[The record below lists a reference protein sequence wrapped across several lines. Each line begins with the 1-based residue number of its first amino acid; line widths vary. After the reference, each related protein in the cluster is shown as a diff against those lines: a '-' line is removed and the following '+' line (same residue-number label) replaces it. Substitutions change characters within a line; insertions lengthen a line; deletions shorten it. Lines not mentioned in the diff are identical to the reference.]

1 MKSKKVSVIIPV
13 HNGAQ
18 YISRCIDSILNQSYK
33 SIKILVIDDNS
44 EDNSGEIVKR
54 YLDSTDCIEYQRN
67 NETLGAARTRNIGLQ
82 LSNSE
87 YILFL
92 DCDDWIDLNCIEKAV
107 KKIESEHDIDIAIW
121 EIKTAYNYC
130 KISSRYQYLYN
141 NIISG
146 KMAVSLLSHSFE
158 NDFFLS
164 PLLGCKL
171 FRKSLLDNNN
181 ITFPDTLYEDDMF
194 TYLAFFYSKK
204 VALITGS
211 CLYYFQHPE
220 SITHHFAEKNI
231 VDFFETFKNLYSYIS
246 GLDKESYYKYLN
258 KCLNSMINTML
269 NNVSDLELQANYK
282 AMIFRLFY
290 ETININEY
298 YNYAFSLTI

>member
-1 MKSKKVSVIIPV
+1 MISKKVSVIIPV
-13 HNGAQ
+13 HNGAK

-33 SIKILVIDDNS
+33 SLEILVIDDNS
-44 EDNSGEIVKR
+44 EDESGKIVKN
-54 YLDSTDCIEYQRN
+54 YMSANDNIKYNRN
-67 NETLGAARTRNIGLQ
+67 NETLGPAETRNIGLHFA
-82 LSNSE
+82 NSE

-107 KKIESEHDIDIAIW
+107 KKIESDDNIDIVVW

-146 KMAVSLLSHSFE
+146 KMAINLLSHSFE

-171 FRKSLLDNNN
+171 FRKSLLADNS
-181 ITFPDTLYEDDMF
+181 IVFPNTLYEDDMF
-194 TYLAFFYSKK
+194 TYLAFLNSRK

-211 CLYYFQHPE
+211 CLYYFKHPE
-220 SITHHFAEKNI
+220 SITHHFTEKNI
-231 VDFFETFKNLYSYIS
+231 VDFFETFKKLYLHINSS
-246 GLDKESYYKYLN
+246 DKESYYKYLN
-258 KCLNSMINTML
+258 KCLNSMIDTLL
-269 NNVSDLELQANYK
+269 NIVSDLELQASYK
-282 AMIFRLFY
+282 AMIFKLFY
-290 ETININEY
+290 ETIDINEY

>member
-1 MKSKKVSVIIPV
+1 M
-13 HNGAQ
+13 HNGSK
-18 YISRCIDSILNQSYK
+18 YVGRCIDSILNQSYK
-33 SIKILVIDDNS
+33 SLEILVIDDYS
-44 EDNSGEIVKR
+44 EDTSGEIIKK
-54 YLDSTDCIEYQRN
+54 YLIANDNIKYVLN
-67 NETLGAARTRNIGLQ
+67 NKTLGPAKTRNIGLQ
-82 LSNSE
+82 LANSE

-107 KKIESEHDIDIAIW
+107 QKIESDHNIDTVAW
-121 EIKTAYNYC
+121 EIKTAYNYN

-146 KMAVSLLSHSFE
+146 KMAISLLSHSFE
-158 NDFFLS
+158 NEFFLS

-171 FRKSLLDNNN
+171 FRKTLLDDNN
-181 ITFPDTLYEDDMF
+181 IMFPDTLYEDDMF
-194 TYLAFFYSKK
+194 TYLAFLNSRK

-220 SITHHFAEKNI
+220 SITHHFTEKNI
-231 VDFFETFKNLYSYIS
+231 VSFFDTFEKLYPYI
-246 GLDKESYYKYLN
+246 DDCNKESYYKYLN
-258 KCLNSMINTML
+258 KCLNSMINMML
-269 NNVSDLELQANYK
+269 NNVSDVELQAHYK
-282 AMIFRLFY
+282 AVIFKLFY